1 MYAPF
6 ASISR
11 QFGLAL
17 VIALALTFS
26 WSRLTLADEADGV
39 VRVKSAYAME
49 ETIARV
55 KKDIADQGIM
65 FFQEVNQSQLAEKAG
80 IKLNPSTLLTF
91 GNPPLGTLC
100 LSSNPDSGLDWAVRV
115 LVRQDDNVRCGLR
128 LDRAPPQHQGS
139 RCAVQDG
146 LDGGRVDHSDG
157 EGEIAGNFLPAP
169 VRRPPRCNKASPS
182 LPEPAPFYSA
192 SHSLADFLFHYQ
204 TPKGSFCSR
213 RRL

>member
-100 LSSNPDSGLDWAVRV
+100 LSSNPNSGLDWAVRV
-115 LVRQDDNVRCGLR
+115 LVRQDDNGQVW
-128 LDRAPPQHQGS
+128 ASVGS
-139 RCAVQDG
+139 RAATTS
-146 LDGGRVDHSDG
+146 R
-157 EGEIAGNFLPAP
+157 IAM
-169 VRRPPRCNKASPS
+169 RSSRWPRWWSSSITATVKA
-182 LPEPAPFYSA
+182 
-192 SHSLADFLFHYQ
+192 
-204 TPKGSFCSR
+204 K
-213 RRL
+213 